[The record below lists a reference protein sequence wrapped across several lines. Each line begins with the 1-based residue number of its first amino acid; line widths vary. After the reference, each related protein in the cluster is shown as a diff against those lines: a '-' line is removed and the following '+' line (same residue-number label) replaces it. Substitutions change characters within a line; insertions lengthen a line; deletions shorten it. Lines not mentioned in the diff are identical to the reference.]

1 MLQYFPKRNYRPT
14 FQKGASPSLS
24 YICNVGP
31 EASYMPRSLHE
42 HPYLAEILL
51 LYSGAGIYMIDG
63 RRYTARKGD
72 LILYN
77 SHVVHDEHGG
87 SGSALGTY
95 CAAIRGLVIDGL
107 PPDHILAPTLSPVQ
121 PTGDDFDEFFALFA
135 AIEKEAPR
143 YPETAHYLT
152 LALVTKTAALLA
164 DRGQPEAAAI
174 PTLVKEARAY
184 IDKNYKENICLAD
197 IAAATHTNSYY
208 LAHLFKEEIGLSPMK
223 YVALRRMGEAQN
235 LLINTDMSITQIA
248 AQVGYNNS
256 NYFQSVFKRAMGMTP
271 REYRARW
278 VL

>member
-14 FQKGASPSLS
+14 FQKASVPALA

-42 HPYLAEILL
+42 HPHLAEILL

-63 RRYTARKGD
+63 RRYTAQKGD

-87 SGSALGTY
+87 SGSRLGTY
-95 CAAIRGLVIDGL
+95 CAAISGLVIDGL
-107 PPDHILAPTLSPVQ
+107 PAGHILPQELSPVQ
-121 PTGDDFDEFFALFA
+121 SAGEDFEEFFALFT

-143 YPETAHYLT
+143 HPETAHYLT
-152 LALVTKTAALLA
+152 LALVTKTTALLA
-164 DRGQPEAAAI
+164 DCGQPEAAAV

-184 IDKNYKENICLAD
+184 IDQNYKEAICLAD
-197 IAAATHTNSYY
+197 IARATHTNPYY

-235 LLINTDMSITQIA
+235 LLINTEMSITQIA
-248 AQVGYNNS
+248 AHVGYNNS

-271 REYRARW
+271 REYRTRW
-278 VL
+278 VR